1 VIVIFVMYEE
11 LRFGFAYNMEKTEMR
26 ISFKTE
32 KKSLSQLFFFFA
44 LTML

>member
-32 KKSLSQLFFFFA
+32 KKVCHNFSFFFA